1 MAIAVAC
8 ACGATFNLKDEFA
21 GRSLK
26 CPKCGS
32 TIQAP
37 ALAVPL
43 ATSGPPV
50 LQYASPTFSRD
61 RFLLRQKH
69 LAISTKYYV
78 WDEQGQTIAFVHRPA
93 HVFRRTLA
101 VLAGFVTAIAITGG
115 VFALA
120 AALTPD
126 EETRV
131 LISIGGFL
139 IGVVL
144 AVAIGMLLT
153 VKRHIT
159 FYDNDR
165 KETRLMEILQDY
177 KWTPINSYYTVRE
190 TDGTVM
196 ARLHKNSLYNLIR
209 KRWYCYRPDGSMLCI
224 AKEDSI
230 LLSLLRRFLG
240 NLAVWLFMRTN
251 FIILEGNT
259 DQIIGE
265 FNRKF
270 TILDRYV
277 LDMSADTQEYLDRRI
292 ALALGV
298 MLDTGERR

>member
-1 MAIAVAC
+1 MAIAAAC
-8 ACGATFNLKDEFA
+8 TCGATFNLKDEFA

-32 TIQAP
+32 MIQAP
-37 ALAVPL
+37 ALTVEAVP
-43 ATSGPPV
+43 SGPPV

-93 HVFRRTLA
+93 HVLRRTAA
-101 VLAGFVTAIAITGG
+101 VLAGFAVAIAVTGG
-115 VFALA
+115 ISALAFAL
-120 AALTPD
+120 TRD
-126 EETRV
+126 EEARV
-131 LISIGGFL
+131 LISLGGFFV
-139 IGVVL
+139 GVLL
-144 AVAIGMLLT
+144 AVIVGMMLT

-165 KETRLMEILQDY
+165 KENRLMEILQDF
-177 KWTPINSYYTVRE
+177 KWTPINSFYTVRDI
-190 TDGTVM
+190 DGTVM

-209 KRWYCYRPDGSMLCI
+209 KRWYCYRPDGSLLCT

-259 DQIIGE
+259 EQIIGE

-292 ALALGV
+292 ALAIGV